1 MIADQNFYDTCF
13 TIFYPMASAMAY
25 GRRPKF
31 VRAKH
36 TAMAEGENCAYGPTL
51 IFDIN
56 SRVSNIESDNSQ
68 NVVLE
73 DYNNISDRIFPHFTT
88 PSTLVTQPMLQLR
101 TILTELRWLQRPITQ
116 RWSFQPT
123 SIYEM
128 LSCIPPTYAILVFS
142 KNIVRK

>member
-1 MIADQNFYDTCF
+1 MGRKKTSPFGLPWDAPGTHNIQSSWMI
-13 TIFYPMASAMAY
+13 
-25 GRRPKF
+25 K
-31 VRAKH
+31 KH
-36 TAMAEGENCAYGPTL
+36 HSL
-51 IFDIN
+51 FFN
-56 SRVSNIESDNSQ
+56 SRVSNIESDKSQ
-68 NVVLE
+68 NVGLE

-128 LSCIPPTYAILVFS
+128 LSCIPPTQGPKKGLTDARSAVGFCLGSGLFGSYNS
-142 KNIVRK
+142 D